1 MQVLLENILDTL
13 CKATG
18 RDIFV
23 YLPHKEEE
31 RIPYLIKEIEITLK
45 RVKQTREDKLKEYV
59 Q

>member
-23 YLPHKEEE
+23 MLPHKKEE

-45 RVKQTREDKLKEYV
+45 RVKQTREDKLKAYLN
-59 Q
+59 

>member
-1 MQVLLENILDTL
+1 MQVILENILDTL

-45 RVKQTREDKLKEYV
+45 RVKQTREDKLKAYLN
-59 Q
+59 